1 MCYPMRNL
9 FLFVICQFLSAVLTA
24 QSFNVSGIIEDAEG
38 SPLSFANVLLFRQTD
53 SVQIKGT
60 SADELGKF
68 TLSGLNSG
76 AYFLQAQYFGH
87 ESVQQSFELVS
98 DLEVGR
104 IVLNLQGN
112 QLDEVVLSGS
122 RPTIERQSD
131 RIVFRVE
138 NTILSQ
144 QSTWDILR
152 KAPGVILIQD
162 KLEIRGQEATIYL
175 NDRKVQLSS
184 EETLDLLKGLSGDMI
199 SSVEVIP
206 NPPARYD
213 AQGGPVLNIKTRQN
227 IVPGYKGSLRSQFE
241 QAIFPKYS
249 FGTSQFY
256 KGGKFGLLAN
266 YGINPRKEF
275 KQTDYYANFFDANA
289 DVYAR
294 WKTNMERTN
303 RSLDQQATFML
314 DYDPSKRDRINLTTN
329 LSTSPN
335 KMGKYSIE
343 TVMRNAL
350 GDLDSTLLTQSNLE
364 DDKLNITA
372 DLNFERQLQKEGAY
386 VRTNL
391 HHTQYNM
398 ERTQRG
404 NSDYFTPQ
412 GAFLRNFGFSTDSRQ
427 EIDITTAQVDYFL
440 PIEHGSFES
449 GAKGSFINSKSRIN
463 YLDVNNTEP
472 PFDIALSDRFQYKE
486 TVGAAYASFAKKWT
500 SWSLK
505 LGLRVEHT
513 EVTGESLTL
522 NQTNRQSYFQPFPN
536 VNLGR
541 QLGEKSSVNLTYNR
555 KLTRPNYQ
563 DLNPFRFFVNEND
576 YDQGNPNLVPNYSQ
590 NFNLNISLKNTFF
603 IDFYY
608 RDNGRYISP
617 LSFQDNTNQVLL
629 EIYQNVEKSHSY
641 GVDFTLSTAIARFW
655 DFYAYTSIF
664 HEDET
669 FLDPENPGGFL
680 NNAVNG
686 FYGYFSNDLTLSKDG
701 SFTGEVSVLYLSGFL
716 FGTYKMTE
724 TTTLNVGI
732 RKSIGEGRAV
742 LSLVG
747 EDLLYRA
754 NARYIST
761 YRTQDNG
768 YSPFPETRLLR
779 LGFTYNFGNYRLKS
793 RSVNL
798 RNAELQRIQEE

>member
-1 MCYPMRNL
+1 MRNL
-9 FLFVICQFLSAVLTA
+9 FLFVVFQAMSTTLISQTF
-24 QSFNVSGIIEDAEG
+24 QVSGLIEDAEG
-38 SPLSFANVLLFRQTD
+38 GPLSFANILLFRSSD
-53 SVQIKGT
+53 SVQTKGT

-68 TLSGLNSG
+68 TFAGLSGG
-76 AYFLQAQYFGH
+76 AYFLQAQYFGY
-87 ESVQQSFELVS
+87 ESAQIGFELES
-98 DLEVGR
+98 DMELGEV
-104 IVLNLQGN
+104 VLNLEGN
-112 QLDEVVLSGS
+112 LLDEVVLNGS

-131 RIVFRVE
+131 RVIFRVE
-138 NTILSQ
+138 NTLLSQ

-152 KAPGVILIQD
+152 KAPGVILIQE

-199 SSVEVIP
+199 SAVEVIP

-227 IVPGYKGSLRSQFE
+227 IVPGYKGSIRSQFE

-256 KGGKFGLLAN
+256 KGGKFGVLAN

-275 KQTDYYANFFDANA
+275 KRTEYYANFFDANS

-294 WKTNMERTN
+294 WKTKMERTN
-303 RSLDQQATFML
+303 RSLDQQATIML
-314 DYDPSKRDRINLTTN
+314 DYEPAKGDRLNLTSN
-329 LSTSPN
+329 VSTSPN
-335 KMGKYSIE
+335 KTGDYSIE
-343 TVMRNAL
+343 TLMRNAL
-350 GDLDSTLLTQSNLE
+350 GDLDSTLQTQSALE
-364 DDKLNITA
+364 DDKINITA
-372 DLNFERQLQKEGAY
+372 DLNYEHQLKKEGAY
-386 VRTNL
+386 VRSNL

-404 NSDYFTPQ
+404 NSDYFSPQ
-412 GAFLRNFGFSTDSRQ
+412 AAFLRSFGFSTDAKQ
-427 EIDITTAQVDYFL
+427 EIDITTAQFDYYT
-440 PIEHGSFES
+440 PVEYGSFET
-449 GAKGSFINSKSRIN
+449 GVKGSFINSKSRIN
-463 YLDVNNTEP
+463 YLDVNNTAP
-472 PFDIALSDRFQYKE
+472 PFDIALSDRFHYKE
-486 TVGAAYASFAKKWT
+486 SVGAAYASLSKKW
-500 SWSLK
+500 SLWSLK
-505 LGLRVEHT
+505 LGLRLEHT
-513 EVTGESLTL
+513 EVRAQSLTL
-522 NQTNRQSYFQPFPN
+522 DQINSQSYFQPFPN
-536 VNLGR
+536 VNVGR
-541 QLGEKSSVNLTYNR
+541 QLGDKSSINLTYNR

-590 NFNLNISLKNTFF
+590 NFNLNLSLKNTFF
-603 IDFYY
+603 IDVYY

-641 GVDFTLSTAIARFW
+641 GVDFTLSTSIARFW

-669 FLDPENPGGFL
+669 FLDPENQGGLL
-680 NNAVNG
+680 NNMVDG

-701 SFTGEVSVLYLSGFL
+701 TFTGEVSVLYLSGFL

-732 RKSIGEGRAV
+732 RKSLGEGRAV

-768 YSPFPETRLLR
+768 YAPLPETRLIR
-779 LGFTYNFGNYRLKS
+779 LGFTYNFGNFRLKS
-793 RSVNL
+793 RSVNV